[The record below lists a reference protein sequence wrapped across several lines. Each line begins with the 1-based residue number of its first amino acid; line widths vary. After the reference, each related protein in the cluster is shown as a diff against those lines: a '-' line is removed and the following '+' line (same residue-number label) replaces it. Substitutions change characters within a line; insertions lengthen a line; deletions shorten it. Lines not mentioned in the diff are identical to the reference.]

1 MSMPPIAD
9 LFPMAAA
16 SLADLGSNI
25 DAFFHAA
32 ERMADRLTEIGWG
45 SLIAALVLWLGM
57 LLARAHAWSNA
68 LRCSYPGRV
77 DEVRVAASFLA
88 GAGINAI
95 SPARAGDA
103 AKIVLAK
110 QGVAGSSYAAIASSF
125 AVLVPFDTTLGI
137 CVLIYAL
144 SLGLLPRPPELP
156 NLPAFEI
163 SFWADHPQF
172 LLFVLTALAIGA
184 VVLFVVLSR
193 HIDSFWQRVQ
203 QGVAIFRDP
212 RRYLRQVAAWQGVGW
227 ICRFASFWLF
237 LEAFGVGGS
246 VANVF
251 VVMSVQAIATAL
263 PFTPGGAGAQQ
274 ALLVATL
281 EGPTR
286 GAVLAFSVGQQAA
299 VAAWTVLLGLV
310 SLALVFRIRGFRA
323 VKREAEEAQRA
334 ATKPEP
340 EPARTKG

>member
-1 MSMPPIAD
+1 MSMPEGAD
-9 LFPMAAA
+9 LFPMAIAT
-16 SLADLGSNI
+16 LADLASNL

-32 ERMADRLTEIGWG
+32 ERMADRLAGIGWG
-45 SLIAALVLWLGM
+45 SLVIALILWLAM

-68 LRCSYPGRV
+68 LRCAYPGRV

-110 QGVAGSSYAAIASSF
+110 RGVAGSSYAAIASSF
-125 AVLVPFDTTLGI
+125 VVLTPFDMAVGAFVLV
-137 CVLIYAL
+137 YAIT
-144 SLGLLPRPPELP
+144 LGLLPRPPELP
-156 NLPAFEI
+156 DLPAFEI
-163 SFWADHPQF
+163 SFWAEHPQF
-172 LLFVLTALAIGA
+172 LLFVLTAIA
-184 VVLFVVLSR
+184 VGSVALFVVLAAR
-193 HIDSFWQRVQ
+193 IDSFWQRIQ

-227 ICRFASFWLF
+227 LFRFASFWLF

-246 VANVF
+246 VENVF

-281 EGPTR
+281 DGPTR

-299 VAAWTVLLGLV
+299 VAAWTVLLGLA
-310 SLALVFRIRGFRA
+310 SLALVFRLRGFRS
-323 VKREAEEAQRA
+323 VRREAEEAQRA
-334 ATKPEP
+334 AAKPGP
-340 EPARTKG
+340 KPLRTKV